1 MRTLKEKTGYDEFL
15 LPSVTLETRMTEN
28 SAYILDN
35 QIGYLLRLAN
45 QRHSVIFQNLMPH
58 ELTPTQFATLIRV
71 AEAGR
76 VSQNKLGRMAAM
88 DIATIKGVV
97 DRLKAKGLLKTSLD
111 PQDRRRSM
119 ISLTSAGADM
129 IAELEVQGL
138 RISQET
144 LSPLG
149 PSEQA
154 TLLNLLRRLG

>member
-1 MRTLKEKTGYDEFL
+1 
-15 LPSVTLETRMTEN
+15 MTDD
-28 SAYILDN
+28 SAYILDD
-35 QIGYLLRLAN
+35 QIGYLLRLAS
-45 QRHSVIFQNLMPH
+45 QRHTVIFQNLMTH
-58 ELTPTQFATLIRV
+58 ELTPMQFSTLIRV
-71 AEAGR
+71 AEAGD

-119 ISLTSAGADM
+119 ISLTSAGAEL
-129 IAELEVQGL
+129 IADLQAQGL

-144 LSPLG
+144 LSPLR
-149 PSEQA
+149 PNEQA